1 VERNGTV
8 SSGDRSLLEL
18 KDVSAA
24 RSSERNERSSVLA
37 SETGELAAKGLVNWG
52 RPWEGEAAYDS
63 EEGLEI
69 DLLGRDDLRNL

>member
-1 VERNGTV
+1 MERNGTV
-8 SSGDRSLLEL
+8 SSGDRGLLEL
-18 KDVSAA
+18 RDLSAA

-52 RPWEGEAAYDS
+52 RPEGEAAYNS

-69 DLLGRDDLRNL
+69 DLVGRDDLRNL